1 MKPRKEVIETL
12 RQWLLRKN
20 QALDPL
26 ALSETTD
33 IIETRA
39 LDSLE
44 LVEFIL
50 FLEQTS
56 GRSILVETLE
66 PEVLRTL
73 SRIYQTFFEVH
84 S

>member
-12 RQWLLRKN
+12 RQWLLSKN

-33 IIETRA
+33 IIETRT

>member
-1 MKPRKEVIETL
+1 MKRRTEVIETL
-12 RQWLLRKN
+12 RQWLLSKN

-26 ALSETTD
+26 TLSETTD

-50 FLEQTS
+50 FLEQES

-73 SRIYQTFFEVH
+73 SRIHHTFFEEH

>member
-1 MKPRKEVIETL
+1 MTPRTEAIETL
-12 RQWLLRKN
+12 RQWLLDKN
-20 QALDPL
+20 PALDPL
-26 ALSETTD
+26 TLSETTD

-73 SRIYQTFFEVH
+73 SRIYQTFFEEH

>member
-1 MKPRKEVIETL
+1 MTPRTEAIETL
-12 RQWLLRKN
+12 RQWLLSKN
-20 QALDPL
+20 PALDPRT
-26 ALSETTD
+26 LSETTD

-73 SRIYQTFFEVH
+73 GRIYQTFFEEH